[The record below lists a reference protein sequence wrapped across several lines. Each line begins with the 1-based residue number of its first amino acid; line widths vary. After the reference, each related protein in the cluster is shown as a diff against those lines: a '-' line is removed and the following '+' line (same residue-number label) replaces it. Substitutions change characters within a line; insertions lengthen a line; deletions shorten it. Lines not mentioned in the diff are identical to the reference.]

1 MCILLDIFIHFS
13 LFFIFYMHLIHFV
26 TIRFLLLFLIFFYIF
41 RDIYF
46 IIVLPIDFRQRNK
59 MLKSI
64 IFYYIFLLLN
74 T

>member
-1 MCILLDIFIHFS
+1 
-13 LFFIFYMHLIHFV
+13 MHLIHFV